1 MRLKTKRIHRIGI
14 KKPFGTAFQ
23 NQNIWTL
30 EWTLG
35 TSRYTKLRLSNDSNN
50 QSFDVPFPS
59 VLEDTSKS
67 DDQILDDYDYGP
79 FKIIDNYDNDNSETE
94 SGTSEEYDGFEEFEI
109 TAEKEN
115 KIWDDK
121 LIQGLRLL
129 HVKVL
134 HFISDEAFNK
144 ISNQLEQC
152 SKPLTKKRF

>member
-1 MRLKTKRIHRIGI
+1 MSSIFSSLHQYLKEKTIWNGLSESEHLD
-14 KKPFGTAFQ
+14 FGMDF
-23 NQNIWTL
+23 
-30 EWTLG
+30 
-35 TSRYTKLRLSNDSNN
+35 RLSNDSNN

-115 KIWDDK
+115 KIWDD
-121 LIQGLRLL
+121 
-129 HVKVL
+129 
-134 HFISDEAFNK
+134 
-144 ISNQLEQC
+144 
-152 SKPLTKKRF
+152 T

>member
-1 MRLKTKRIHRIGI
+1 MD
-14 KKPFGTAFQ
+14 F
-23 NQNIWTL
+23 
-30 EWTLG
+30 
-35 TSRYTKLRLSNDSNN
+35 SDSNN

-94 SGTSEEYDGFEEFEI
+94 S
-109 TAEKEN
+109 AEKEN

-134 HFISDEAFNK
+134 HSISDEAFNK

-152 SKPLTKKRF
+152 SKPLTTN